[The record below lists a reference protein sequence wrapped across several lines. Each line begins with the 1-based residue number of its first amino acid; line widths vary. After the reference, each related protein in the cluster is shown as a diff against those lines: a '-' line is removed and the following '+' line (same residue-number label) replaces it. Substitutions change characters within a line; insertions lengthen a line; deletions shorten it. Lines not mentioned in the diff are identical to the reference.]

1 MVYFDARLSEQHP
14 TVEVRVADVCLLA
27 DDVVLLAALAR
38 ALVETAARS
47 WRAGVPP
54 TPVRTEVLRLAR
66 WRAGRSGLDG
76 SLIAP
81 ARQPAPAPQVIR
93 TLIDHVRPVLADHG
107 EIDVVEELI
116 SAVLER
122 GNGTTA
128 QRQIYRGSGQL
139 TDVVAHAVKATAL

>member
-1 MVYFDARLSEQHP
+1 
-14 TVEVRVADVCLLA
+14 
-27 DDVVLLAALAR
+27 
-38 ALVETAARS
+38 
-47 WRAGVPP
+47 
-54 TPVRTEVLRLAR
+54 VRTEVLRLAR

-81 ARQPAPAPQVIR
+81 ARRPAPAPQVIR